1 MDFNVLEHKKL
12 MHMFSNS
19 TLQLAIKK
27 KKKLLDE
34 FWRTIKGD
42 IRDHL
47 QRLFKFIDL
56 CRAHICMRLG
66 VLHIFQQN
74 I

>member
-27 KKKLLDE
+27 TDE
-34 FWRTIKGD
+34 FWHAIKGD
-42 IRDHL
+42 IHDHL

-56 CRAHICMRLG
+56 CRPHIGMRLG
-66 VLHIFQQN
+66 FLHIFQQN

>member
-27 KKKLLDE
+27 KKLLDE
-34 FWRTIKGD
+34 FWHTIKGD

-47 QRLFKFIDL
+47 HRLFKFIDL
-56 CRAHICMRLG
+56 CGPHICMRLG
-66 VLHIFQQN
+66 FLHIFQQN